1 MKYYLKNNRLIN
13 SIALIIIIYF
23 LHTYEYMDA
32 LSFRTGLYF
41 WEFSKNITA
50 SLDVIFLKLNTFTYL
65 EKGILIGTIVYL
77 LNAHRFEKTNLP
89 KRYQDNKLPFLL
101 ISIILFVFL
110 ICFSFISTFNFTFL
124 KDIFLFLLN
133 LYLYINFLN
142 YLSTFITKKYF
153 LKKVR
158 YLVEIITFSS
168 LLLDILLERFLS
180 FSLFFNTN
188 VFSTIVLILLNILTI
203 RIVKKNGY

>member
-1 MKYYLKNNRLIN
+1 MNYYLKNNRIIN

-23 LHTYEYMDA
+23 LHTYDYLQA

-50 SLDVIFLKLNTFTYL
+50 SLDVVFLNLNTFTYL
-65 EKGILIGTIVYL
+65 EKGILTGIIVYL
-77 LNAHRFEKTNLP
+77 LNAHRLEKEDTS
-89 KRYQDNKLPFLL
+89 KRYQDNRLPFLL

-110 ICFSFISTFNFTFL
+110 IYFIFISTFNFTFL
-124 KDIFLFLLN
+124 KNAFLFLLN

-142 YLSTFITKKYF
+142 YLSTFIIKKYA

-158 YLVEIITFSS
+158 YLVEIITFPF
-168 LLLDILLERFLS
+168 LLIEVFLGRFLS
-180 FSLFFNTN
+180 FSLFPSINIS
-188 VFSTIVLILLNILTI
+188 STILLILLNILII

>member
-23 LHTYEYMDA
+23 LHTYEYIEA

-50 SLDVIFLKLNTFTYL
+50 SLDAIFLNLNTFTYL
-65 EKGILIGTIVYL
+65 EKGILTGIIVYL
-77 LNAHRFEKTNLP
+77 LKAYRFENTDVS

-110 ICFSFISTFNFTFL
+110 IYFSFISAFNFTFL
-124 KDIFLFLLN
+124 KNIFLFLLN
-133 LYLYINFLN
+133 LYLYLNFLN
-142 YLSTFITKKYF
+142 YLSTFIIKKYS

-158 YLVEIITFSS
+158 YLVEIITFP
-168 LLLDILLERFLS
+168 LLLIEIFLERFFS
-180 FSLFFNTN
+180 FGLFPSINISDTL
-188 VFSTIVLILLNILTI
+188 VLLLFNILVI